1 MERRP
6 LRNWEHC
13 EPITETMAL
22 FEICASVG
30 VVLKRWISSGG
41 DIGKECGKSHVHM
54 SSSCQNLVAALKECL
69 KHSDCVMKQG
79 HLPSEC
85 LKDHYNDLPEECQS
99 LRMATFECKRG
110 MVRVK
115 PAHPISC

>member
-1 MERRP
+1 
-6 LRNWEHC
+6 
-13 EPITETMAL
+13 MAL
-22 FEICASVG
+22 LEICASVG
-30 VVLKRWISSGG
+30 VVLKRCFSSGG

-69 KHSDCVMKQG
+69 MHSDCVMKQG

-85 LKDHYNDLPEECQS
+85 LKDHYKDLPEECQS

-115 PAHPISC
+115 LVHPRLVANTQ